1 MQPAPPVQLSAHCRI
16 CHLHFTQTPCSACRQ
31 VNETKKA
38 EMSAAEARGKA
49 EAEQE
54 GLKRAVAAAE
64 GRCTQAQAEGARL
77 EAELKDYKV
86 GRGQS

>member
-1 MQPAPPVQLSAHCRI
+1 MHVTQKPP
-16 CHLHFTQTPCSACRQ
+16 SACRQ

-49 EAEQE
+49 EAEKQ

-64 GRCTQAQAEGARL
+64 GQCTQTQAEVARL

-86 GRGQS
+86 GIGQS